1 MKKVIFFDFDGVILD
16 SMPIRD
22 FGFRKILETY
32 PKDLVEKLI
41 EYHQYNAGL
50 SRFHK
55 IKYFYTHFLNKTIS
69 EEKLNEYTTT
79 FTRIM
84 KEKLISKE
92 YLINETVSFI
102 KNNYDK
108 FTFHIVS
115 GSEQNELRYLCE
127 QLELTQYFKSIHG
140 SPTDKNIL
148 VQDIINH
155 SDYKAE
161 ECLLIGDSIN
171 DYEAA
176 VHNNIEFYGFNNK
189 DLKSK
194 DKYITSFKDDYVF

>member
-22 FGFRKILETY
+22 FGFRKILEEY
-32 PKDLVEKLI
+32 PEDLVEKLI

-84 KEKLISKE
+84 KEKLVSKE

-102 KNNYDK
+102 KNNHKK
-108 FTFHIVS
+108 FIFHIVS

-140 SPTDKNIL
+140 SPTHKNIL

-194 DKYITSFKDDYVF
+194 DKYITTFKDDYVF